1 MRLIRAFAVVLVAA
15 SLILTGATARAE
27 DLSGVVQFLRQI
39 PQLTDA
45 LADLAPADGQS
56 QRSLALTLLQRYS
69 PTGYYLID
77 RYENCPAKFYREKQD
92 FLQYV
97 QGSKPVE
104 IAECLGTA
112 VHETCHAYTY
122 AMAYVLLPDGERA
135 FGREPYSAFCLEAGA
150 NAIVRRT
157 PVFPSA
163 EMAAEFPQQLR
174 TLRFSPYIWP
184 SQANLTTQV
193 FGVYGLLDE
202 FTAYYHGTRTSLD
215 LLEFYKTEAAQTREN
230 WFSFFGGI
238 YANYCAY
245 PEFKLYI
252 LKYLRYAQAKY
263 PQIYRQVLENREFT
277 EAFRRI
283 DRSFAGLIREFLALK
298 PEIIGLIRGWGYE
311 AFEDED
317 YLWLGQGAKREAL
330 ANNRRT
336 YELLAAELARPE
348 YGEILSVLGL

>member
-1 MRLIRAFAVVLVAA
+1 MLA
-15 SLILTGATARAE
+15 GATARAE
-27 DLSGVVQFLRQI
+27 DLSGLVQFLRQI

-45 LADLAPADGQS
+45 LADLDPADGQS
-56 QRSLALTLLQRYS
+56 QRSLALTLLQKYS
-69 PTGYYLID
+69 PTGFYLID
-77 RYENCPAKFYREKQD
+77 RYENCPAKYYRAKQD

-112 VHETCHAYTY
+112 VHETCHAYTNT
-122 AMAYVLLPDGERA
+122 MAYVLLPNGDQA
-135 FGREPYSAFCLEAGA
+135 FGREPYSVFCLGAGM
-150 NAIVRRT
+150 NIIVRRT

-163 EMAAEFPQQLR
+163 EMAAEFPQPLR
-174 TLRFSPYIWP
+174 TLRFSPYISP

-193 FGVYGLLDE
+193 YGIYGLLDE

-230 WFSFFGGI
+230 WFSFFDGI

-252 LKYLRYAQAKY
+252 LKYLQFARAKY
-263 PQIYRQVLENREFT
+263 PQIYRQLLENREFT
-277 EAFRRI
+277 EAFSRV
-283 DRSFAGLIREFLALK
+283 DRGFSGLIGEFLAIKPEILGLIRS
-298 PEIIGLIRGWGYE
+298 RGYE

-330 ANNRRT
+330 ANNHRT
-336 YELLAAELARPE
+336 YELLTAELAKPE
-348 YGEILSVLGL
+348 YGEILTALGL

>member
-1 MRLIRAFAVVLVAA
+1 MRPIKAFSTILAA
-15 SLILTGATARAE
+15 FLLLAGPAARAE
-27 DLSGVVQFLRQI
+27 DLSGLVQFLRQI

-45 LADLAPADGQS
+45 LAELDPADGQS
-56 QRSLALTLLQRYS
+56 QRSLALILLQKYS
-69 PTGYYLID
+69 PTGFYLID
-77 RYENCPAKFYREKQD
+77 RYENCPPRYYREKQD

-97 QGSKPVE
+97 EGGKPVE

-122 AMAYVLLPDGERA
+122 AMAYALLPDGDQA

-163 EMAAEFPQQLR
+163 EMAAEFPPQLR
-174 TLRFSPYIWP
+174 TLRFSPYISP
-184 SQANLTTQV
+184 SQANLTTQA

-215 LLEFYKTEAAQTREN
+215 LLEFYQTEAAQTREN

-252 LKYLRYAQAKY
+252 LKYLQYAGTKY
-263 PQIYRQVLENREFT
+263 PQIYRQLLENREFT

-283 DRSFAGLIREFLALK
+283 DRNFAGLIREFLAIK
-298 PEIIGLIRGWGYE
+298 PEIISRLRGQGFE

-317 YLWLGQGAKREAL
+317 YLWLGQGARREAL
-330 ANNRRT
+330 ATNHRT
-336 YELLAAELARPE
+336 YEMLAAELAKPE
-348 YGEILSVLGL
+348 YGAVLSALGL